1 MEQNKVIKEKSKFVD
16 NIAYKSKFQFLIW
29 VNENVICQRYF
40 KINGFNEDSIYSAEF
55 IDCMNGIVRSIQED
69 LESKSRVYLWYTNTA
84 QPFKLRGFFTIE
96 EGEKYGEEFV
106 RAMCNDEIT
115 GKVQASDGKIFTK
128 EYISMSDKAQ
138 NDFGETQRPS
148 DGEITFKFSFLI
160 DDKPVFEKIW
170 DGNVYPKFVRNGVD
184 LTNSYASKDNHDI
197 SSLSFNAA
205 IIRYMQR
212 GKNNL
217 ISEFIRR
224 ICDTL
229 SNTFTEKYEYTKEF
243 EMGGKKYNYLS
254 AYESYKNSW
263 RKAVRKKTQEYYET
277 LYPSPRQIAY
287 IEKHY

>member
-1 MEQNKVIKEKSKFVD
+1 M
-16 NIAYKSKFQFLIW
+16 
-29 VNENVICQRYF
+29 
-40 KINGFNEDSIYSAEF
+40 
-55 IDCMNGIVRSIQED
+55 
-69 LESKSRVYLWYTNTA
+69 
-84 QPFKLRGFFTIE
+84 
-96 EGEKYGEEFV
+96 
-106 RAMCNDEIT
+106 
-115 GKVQASDGKIFTK
+115 
-128 EYISMSDKAQ
+128 
-138 NDFGETQRPS
+138 
-148 DGEITFKFSFLI
+148 
-160 DDKPVFEKIW
+160 
-170 DGNVYPKFVRNGVD
+170 RNGVD

-243 EMGGKKYNYLS
+243 EMGDKKYNYLS